1 MTPNTPR
8 TSVFDSG
15 DFNFFMS
22 SIREAIGE
30 RSSLETTWPRTLT
43 FLRKKKR
50 FCQGQLLSWPSLK
63 ENDILDM
70 CQTFHFYFDSVTECR
85 LCK

>member
-15 DFNFFMS
+15 DFNFFIS

-30 RSSLETTWPRTLT
+30 RPSLETTWPGNLT
-43 FLRKKKR
+43 FLRKKK
-50 FCQGQLLSWPSLK
+50 FYQGQLLSWPSVK
-63 ENDILDM
+63 GNDILELY
-70 CQTFHFYFDSVTECR
+70 QTFHFYFDSVTECR
-85 LCK
+85 L

>member
-30 RSSLETTWPRTLT
+30 RPSLETTWPRNLT
-43 FLRKKKR
+43 FLRKKKV
-50 FCQGQLLSWPSLK
+50 LSGAAFKLAFRK
-63 ENDILDM
+63 RE
-70 CQTFHFYFDSVTECR
+70 
-85 LCK
+85 